1 MIGKVIGFAVV
12 GLLATSPQ
20 MHAEDG
26 STAHS
31 IRLKAPKGIS
41 ETFYSCIS
49 KAGSDK
55 DKLGDCIDVEKKAQ
69 DIRLNKAYNSL
80 MAHVDEKSKVSLRA
94 AERAWLD
101 FNDKSII
108 AQTNIG
114 AASQINDLDVAES
127 ELFRYCL
134 QANTLEHYLFGI
146 GY

>member
-1 MIGKVIGFAVV
+1 MRSKVIGFAVAA
-12 GLLATSPQ
+12 LLAASFQT
-20 MHAEDG
+20 HAEDG
-26 STAHS
+26 STAQS

-41 ETFYSCIS
+41 DSFYSCIS

-69 DIRLNKAYNSL
+69 DVRLNKAYNSL
-80 MAHVDEKSKVSLRA
+80 MAHIDEKSKASLRA

-101 FNDKSII
+101 FNNKSIA
-108 AQTNIG
+108 AQTSIG
-114 AASQINDLDVAES
+114 ADSPINDLDVAES